1 MSTVH
6 SVESTGT
13 CSEMQ
18 DNAVLVN
25 VCGGRGKRSWLRR
38 ARVPTW
44 AAALLLVG
52 GCGGG
57 DGNGNA
63 VGNDG
68 GDNGSGAASAGGD
81 AAPGSAAQTSGVTSA
96 PLYFAPLVG
105 PDEAF
110 VKDVLTLDT
119 HVDIP
124 LDFATPAVDPKSGDL
139 QVNIEKMRRG
149 GLDAAFFVVYVGQ
162 TARTPENYVQ
172 AQKDAMRKFDAI
184 HRMAEVLYPD
194 DIGIAY
200 TPADVERLVA
210 SGKLAAAIGI
220 ENGYVIGKDL
230 GLLDK
235 YYALGARYMTLVH
248 NGHNDLGDSAQPQ
261 ADLGD
266 EAEEHGG
273 LSDFGRQV
281 VARMNDLGIMVDISH
296 ASKKTA
302 LDAIRASRAPVI
314 ASHSGAAAVA
324 EHVRNLDDEALLALK
339 DNGGVVQVVAFDA
352 YDKYQP
358 PEQIA
363 AMQELRKR
371 LGIERGVEIAKLP
384 EEQRI
389 TYLMGV
395 KRIQNRWPPATVDD
409 LVDHVDY
416 VVNLI
421 GIDHVGISSDFGGG
435 GGVIGWTDAS
445 ETGNVTRELLSR
457 GYSKEQMAK
466 LWGGNL
472 LRVWGEVEQAARHDS
487 P

>member
-1 MSTVH
+1 MSARPT
-6 SVESTGT
+6 EP
-13 CSEMQ
+13 
-18 DNAVLVN
+18 AA
-25 VCGGRGKRSWLRR
+25 RGDRLRLRR
-38 ARVPTW
+38 SAPVGI
-44 AAALLLVG
+44 AALLLLAG

-57 DGNGNA
+57 SASSGGAAGDG
-63 VGNDG
+63 
-68 GDNGSGAASAGGD
+68 ASAGGD
-81 AAPGSAAQTSGVTSA
+81 AAPTPAAAGAPASGVTSGG
-96 PLYFAPLVG
+96 PPYFAPIVG

-110 VKDVLTLDT
+110 VKNVLTLDT

-139 QVNIEKMRRG
+139 QVNLEKMRRG
-149 GLDAAFFVVYVGQ
+149 GLDAAFFIVYVGQ
-162 TARTPENYVQ
+162 TARTPENYAQ
-172 AQKDAMRKFDAI
+172 AQKDAMRKFEAI
-184 HRMAEVLYPD
+184 HRMAETLYPD

-200 TPADVERLVA
+200 SPADVERLVA

-220 ENGYVIGKDL
+220 ENGFVIGKDL

-235 YYALGARYMTLVH
+235 YYELGARYMTLVH

-261 ADLGD
+261 SDLGD
-266 EAEEHGG
+266 QAEEHGG

-324 EHVRNLDDEALLALK
+324 RHVRNLDDEALLALK

-352 YDKYQP
+352 YDRYQP
-358 PEQIA
+358 PEQIG
-363 AMQELRKR
+363 AMQDLRKQ
-371 LGIERGVEIAKLP
+371 LGIERGTEIEKLP
-384 EEQRI
+384 EAQRI
-389 TYLMGV
+389 AYLMGV
-395 KRIQNRWPPATVDD
+395 KRIQQRWPPATVDD
-409 LVDHVDY
+409 LVDHIDY

-457 GYSKEQMAK
+457 GYSKEQIRK

-472 LRVWGEVEQAARHDS
+472 LRVWGDVEQAARHDS